1 MPKLPPPPDIPRLH
15 VVPDTPTPATITVT
29 PATLL
34 DFYHAGWDEG
44 WAAALA
50 GP

>member
-1 MPKLPPPPDIPRLH
+1 MPKLTHPPDIPRLH
-15 VVPDTPTPATITVT
+15 VVPDAPTPVTITVT

-34 DFYHAGWDEG
+34 DFYHAGWADG
-44 WAAALA
+44 RASA